1 VTDLG
6 AEPQAEAQEQILRR
20 AGSLFHEILAALS
33 TKRLLDRTQ
42 HKMPQPMYDG
52 LVKNLKDPEVLERL
66 AADGFELC
74 TRALAAMGATDV
86 SIHECG
92 AADIEEGA
100 W

>member
-1 VTDLG
+1 MTELG
-6 AEPQAEAQEQILRR
+6 TGPQAESQEQILRR

-52 LVKNLKDPEVLERL
+52 VVKNLRDPEALERL
-66 AADGFELC
+66 AAEGFELC
-74 TRALAAMGATDV
+74 TRTLAAMGAMDV

-92 AADIEEGA
+92 AADIEGP